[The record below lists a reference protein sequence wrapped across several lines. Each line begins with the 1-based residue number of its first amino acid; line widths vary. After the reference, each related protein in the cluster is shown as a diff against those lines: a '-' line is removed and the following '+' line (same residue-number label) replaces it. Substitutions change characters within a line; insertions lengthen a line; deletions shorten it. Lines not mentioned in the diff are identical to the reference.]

1 MRLVRFLGVPLLAGV
16 LAAAVAAQTFPITDF
31 ETFPAPS
38 SNGSVMFRQPSFSGS
53 TGSFVD
59 GTVNTSQVVTDR
71 AFSGTK

>member
-38 SNGSVMFRQPSFSGS
+38 GNGVGDVPPAQLLRIH
-53 TGSFVD
+53 
-59 GTVNTSQVVTDR
+59 R
-71 AFSGTK
+71 